1 LRHKP
6 GGWRRFTSAPL
17 AQSGLLRDPKGRR
30 QFPCAPSAHSG
41 FTLIE
46 IMIVVFILALMAMLV
61 TPALHRFAGGDARSA
76 SRELTGFVSALVQ
89 DAVATHTIQRLY
101 YDLDQR
107 EYWVTMLNPVGGVL
121 EESAPVGSKR
131 RLPSDVRFE
140 DVVTAHQGLMTSGTA
155 FTQFFPSGAVTR
167 TTIHL
172 KDADDARYTLSVNP
186 VTGRV
191 AVTDGY
197 VDVVKTS

>member
-1 LRHKP
+1 MTRSRAENA
-6 GGWRRFTSAPL
+6 W
-17 AQSGLLRDPKGRR
+17 LRDPNGRR
-30 QFPCAPSAHSG
+30 QSPGAPVAHSG

-46 IMIVVFILALMAMLV
+46 ITIVVFILALMAMLV
-61 TPALHRFAGGDARSA
+61 TPALHRFTGGDARSV
-76 SRELTGFVSALVQ
+76 SRELTGLVSALVQ
-89 DAVATHTIQRLY
+89 EAVATHTMQRLN

-107 EYWVTMLNPVGGVL
+107 EYWITTLNSVGGVL
-121 EESAPVGSKR
+121 EESAPVGAKR

-140 DVVTAHQGLMTSGTA
+140 DVVTAHQGLMTSGSA

-172 KDADDARYTLSVNP
+172 KDESDAQYTLTVNP
-186 VTGRV
+186 ITGRV

-197 VDVVKTS
+197 VDVVRKM

>member
-1 LRHKP
+1 VTRS
-6 GGWRRFTSAPL
+6 RTER
-17 AQSGLLRDPKGRR
+17 
-30 QFPCAPSAHSG
+30 G

-46 IMIVVFILALMAMLV
+46 ITIVVFILALMAMLV
-61 TPALHRFAGGDARSA
+61 TPALHRFTGGDARSA
-76 SRELTGFVSALVQ
+76 SRELTGLVSALVQ
-89 DAVATHTIQRLY
+89 EAVATHTIQRLY

-107 EYWVTMLNPVGGVL
+107 EYWITTLNPVGGVL

-140 DVVTAHQGLMTSGTA
+140 DVVTAHQGLMTSGSA

-172 KDADDARYTLSVNP
+172 KDENDAQYTLTVNP

-191 AVTDGY
+191 AITDGY
-197 VDVVKTS
+197 VDVVGRM

>member
-1 LRHKP
+1 LVEACNSEIPPRPPFSK
-6 GGWRRFTSAPL
+6 G
-17 AQSGLLRDPKGRR
+17 GRR
-30 QFPCAPSAHSG
+30 SGVAG
-41 FTLIE
+41 FTLLE
-46 IMIVVFILALMAMLV
+46 ITIVVFILALMALLV

-76 SRELTGFVSALVQ
+76 SRELTGLVSALVQ

-107 EYWVTMLNPVGGVL
+107 EYWVTLLNPVGGVL
-121 EESAPVGSKR
+121 EESQPVGLKR
-131 RLPSDVRFE
+131 RLPADVRFE
-140 DVVTAHQGLMTSGTA
+140 DVVTAHQGLITSGTA

-172 KDADDARYTLSVNP
+172 KDDADARYTVLVNP

-191 AVTDGY
+191 AIKDGY
-197 VDVVKTS
+197 IDVVGAS

>member
-1 LRHKP
+1 MTFDRPSDQTRPREISPAPPCHRGAP
-6 GGWRRFTSAPL
+6 GDFPGRARID
-17 AQSGLLRDPKGRR
+17 QS
-30 QFPCAPSAHSG
+30 SG

-46 IMIVVFILALMAMLV
+46 ITIVVFILALMAMLV
-61 TPALHRFAGGDARSA
+61 TPSLHRFAGGDARAA
-76 SRELTGFVSALVQ
+76 SRELTGVASALVQ
-89 DAVATHTIQRLY
+89 EAVARHTIQRLY

-107 EYWVTMLNPVGGVL
+107 EYWVTVLTPVGGVL

-140 DVVTAHQGLMTSGTA
+140 DVVTAHQGLITSGTA
-155 FTQFFPSGAVTR
+155 FTQFFPSGATTR

-172 KDADDARYTLSVNP
+172 KDERDAQYTVSINP

-197 VDVVKTS
+197 VEVVGTT

>member
-1 LRHKP
+1 MTFDRPFSRVRQGQILPSPHCQRGT
-6 GGWRRFTSAPL
+6 GGDCPAR
-17 AQSGLLRDPKGRR
+17 GRLHD
-30 QFPCAPSAHSG
+30 SSG
-41 FTLIE
+41 FTLLE
-46 IMIVVFILALMAMLV
+46 ITIVVFILALMAVLV

-76 SRELTGFVSALVQ
+76 SRELTGLVSALVQ

-107 EYWVTMLNPVGGVL
+107 EYWVTLLTPVGGVL
-121 EESAPVGSKR
+121 EESQPVGVKR

-140 DVVTAHQGLMTSGTA
+140 DVVTAHQGLITSGTA

-172 KDADDARYTLSVNP
+172 KDDADARYTVLVNP

-191 AVTDGY
+191 AIKDGY
-197 VDVVKTS
+197 IDVVGAS

>member
-1 LRHKP
+1 
-6 GGWRRFTSAPL
+6 L
-17 AQSGLLRDPKGRR
+17 AQ
-30 QFPCAPSAHSG
+30 SG

-46 IMIVVFILALMAMLV
+46 ITIVVFILALMAMLV
-61 TPALHRFAGGDARSA
+61 TPALHRFAGGDARSV
-76 SRELTGFVSALVQ
+76 SRELTGLVSALVQ
-89 DAVATHTIQRLY
+89 EAVATHTIQRLY

-107 EYWVTMLNPVGGVL
+107 EYWIITLNPVGGVL
-121 EESAPVGSKR
+121 EESQPIGSKR

-172 KDADDARYTLSVNP
+172 KDADDAQFTLSVNP

-197 VDVVKTS
+197 VDVVGTT

>member
-1 LRHKP
+1 
-6 GGWRRFTSAPL
+6 
-17 AQSGLLRDPKGRR
+17 
-30 QFPCAPSAHSG
+30 
-41 FTLIE
+41 
-46 IMIVVFILALMAMLV
+46 VVFILALMAMLV
-61 TPALHRFAGGDARSA
+61 TPALHRFAGGDARSV
-76 SRELTGFVSALVQ
+76 SRDLTGLVASLVQ

-107 EYWVTMLNPVGGVL
+107 EYWITTLNPVGGVL
-121 EESAPVGSKR
+121 EESAPLGSKR

-140 DVVTAHQGLMTSGTA
+140 DVVTAHQGLTTSGTA

-172 KDADDARYTLSVNP
+172 RDEDDARYTVSVNP

-191 AVTDGY
+191 TVTDGY
-197 VDVVKTS
+197 LDAVGAS